1 MTKEVKH
8 TPGPWEIKDG
18 LVHVPHVTGHG
29 GSYVYPTEAITRRIK
44 TMTGKENNANA
55 LLIHAAPDLL
65 SAAQEALDEL
75 CLWETT
81 GDADTIRAIDG
92 LRKAVAKARGE

>member
-1 MTKEVKH
+1 MTTQSKH

-55 LLIHAAPDLL
+55 RLIVASPKML
-65 SAAQEALDEL
+65 EALRLVLKCWDQGQPISAWGTLAKVE
-75 CLWETT
+75 E
-81 GDADTIRAIDG
+81 
-92 LRKAVAKARGE
+92 AVAEAMGE